1 MMNVLI
7 YINARPRDD
16 KRGVDQDVESQ
27 LKTLRHFAARQGWSI
42 VGEFIDRPST
52 SLDDRRAFMKLLARA
67 MIGGVQGVLVT
78 SREQLGLSP
87 RQFVK
92 FADELYERD
101 VCVIS
106 LREGS
111 DLGAPLRGCIRR
123 GIDLLAPAWNIGMG
137 RGSWR

>member
-1 MMNVLI
+1 MNVLL
-7 YINARPRDD
+7 YAKSKASND
-16 KRGVDQDVESQ
+16 KRDSKHDAEAQ
-27 LKTLRHFAARQGWSI
+27 LRALRNFAVRQGWCV
-42 VGEFIDRPST
+42 VGEYAERPSGAW
-52 SLDDRRAFMKLLARA
+52 DDRRAFMKLLARA